1 MDQFLL
7 SASSNQLFVHQLGL
21 PPSQQNCPQC
31 TTKSEDF
38 WFKSV
43 HQVKMGNCKN
53 ITAIGAHNQ
62 VKFDPYWPRP
72 KNNMRDHHDHH
83 YREPKNWY
91 LAVWLQ
97 FYSHVVLI
105 ACSDKTL
112 QIYDTNAQKILRNM
126 GQCHA
131 KPVNKITMVN
141 LAKVSWFC
149 QHFFTLYCIFLCREN
164 LPVLT
169 EVFYNRPIIIYSWP
183 VQSVME
189 PNFGMFG
196 TKNAF
201 KSLRGPDRISEGCL
215 WE

>member
-21 PPSQQNCPQC
+21 PPSQQNCQQC
-31 TTKSEDF
+31 SSKSEDF

-72 KNNMRDHHDHH
+72 KNNMRWGDDHHHH

-91 LAVWLQ
+91 LAVLLQ

-112 QIYDTNAQKILRNM
+112 QIYDTNEQKIVRNM

-131 KPVNKITMVN
+131 KPVNKLTMVSRN
-141 LAKVSWFC
+141 TKGCVTISAYFAF
-149 QHFFTLYCIFLCREN
+149 HTFLSGK
-164 LPVLT
+164 
-169 EVFYNRPIIIYSWP
+169 II
-183 VQSVME
+183 Q
-189 PNFGMFG
+189 F
-196 TKNAF
+196 
-201 KSLRGPDRISEGCL
+201 
-215 WE
+215 